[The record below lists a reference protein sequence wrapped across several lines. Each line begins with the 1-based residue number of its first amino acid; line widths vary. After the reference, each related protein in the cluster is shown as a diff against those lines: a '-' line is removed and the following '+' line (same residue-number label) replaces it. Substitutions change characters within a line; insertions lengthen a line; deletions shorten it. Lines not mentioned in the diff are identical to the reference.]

1 MKAIYPME
9 NSNQYFSDIVY
20 TDIFPNLLT
29 IYNARLFNVIF
40 IKYPTHPRHRFQIL
54 FFFMQNANNTNN
66 TGTITNPIT
75 CPKPVIL
82 LNSAI
87 TVTYIVNAIYCH
99 PFILAVSNP
108 VVLITTIH
116 ADNKSYTNHISYSQP
131 FCFCTDFLHFTHC
144 YFYLI
149 STGQIHSSVLFIN
162 R

>member
-29 IYNARLFNVIF
+29 IYNTRLFNAIL
-40 IKYPTHPRHRFQIL
+40 IRYPTHPRQRFQIRL
-54 FFFMQNANNTNN
+54 FFMQNANNTNN

-87 TVTYIVNAIYCH
+87 AITYIVNAIYCQ
-99 PFILAVSNP
+99 PFILSVSNP
-108 VVLITTIH
+108 VVLITTRH
-116 ADNKSYTNHISYSQP
+116 PDNRSYINRISYSQP
-131 FCFCTDFLHFTHC
+131 FCFYTNFLHFTHRN
-144 YFYLI
+144 FYLI
-149 STGQIHSSVLFIN
+149 STGQIHSSVLLIN